1 MTQYEHYELKRIDA
15 EIAELEAR
23 ISLKQEQRRE
33 IINRKDLNKC
43 SHKNQVIFPGLYIS
57 DVMVKSGYLFCTDCG
72 NKDFGKNEIKNS
84 SNNSPIASEWSAR

>member
-1 MTQYEHYELKRIDA
+1 MTQYEHYELNRIDA

-84 SNNSPIASEWSAR
+84 SNNYPIASEWSAR